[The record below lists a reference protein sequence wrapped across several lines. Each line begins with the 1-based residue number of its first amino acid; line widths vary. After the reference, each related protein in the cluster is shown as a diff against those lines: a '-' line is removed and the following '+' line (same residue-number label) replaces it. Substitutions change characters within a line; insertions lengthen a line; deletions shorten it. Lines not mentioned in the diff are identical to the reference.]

1 MFRCVVSLSTFPG
14 CLYID
19 LPCRLVKKK
28 KGTTCKNAQPYYTKS
43 SNKIYKL
50 LINMSLKYCAIEYFV
65 LIVTTFR
72 ISNATLPNFLA
83 VKLSKQR
90 FKHYESFTRVPYTQR
105 NLSIFCPIHHICY
118 LFQ

>member
-19 LPCRLVKKK
+19 LPCGLVKKK
-28 KGTTCKNAQPYYTKS
+28 RAQLVKMLSHTIYIIS
-43 SNKIYKL
+43 HKIYKL
-50 LINMSLKYCAIEYFV
+50 LINMSLKYCAIEDFV